1 MNAVGSRPNPLP
13 FIAVVAAVLGAA
25 AVGFA
30 ATTGSITILV
40 LLVGVAAA
48 AVVVSEWTLGVPLL
62 LLVSATDGFIK
73 HFSDSAFTFV
83 LKDALLALVLIGLA
97 LRLGMQ
103 SAERGDRVRW
113 RGTLAWGIYI
123 GFLTTQLVHPAF
135 SLPGAL
141 GAFRAHALF
150 GLLFVVGAIY
160 FQRRER
166 LTRTANLAIVICM
179 LCALSAV
186 VQNVMGD
193 RWLHLSPG
201 FLKASLHYTTFP
213 SLAARLQGLRG
224 ATFRMYGTLV
234 DPASLGL
241 ACAYGIII
249 AMAALARLRGFMR
262 IVAIAGIPLMAAGL
276 ALSQA
281 RADMAGLAAG
291 LVVFAALALRS
302 KETRAIA
309 IAGLLLIAAAIPVG
323 IIATHG
329 TVLDRVLATDSVAYA
344 QATRDRSRDIVIA
357 ELPSFPF
364 GHGLGAAGAG
374 GNLRDEEGLAV
385 DSLYFSTLYETGIVG
400 LFTLLF
406 VQGTLLVLGIRAV
419 LRTKDVGP
427 RTVFI
432 GIVAGQCALLVSGWF
447 SQGPFDYAP
456 MAQFFWLFSG
466 AVARADD
473 WA

>member
-1 MNAVGSRPNPLP
+1 VNAIRSRPSALP
-13 FIAVVAAVLGAA
+13 IAA
-25 AVGFA
+25 AVAGVFA
-30 ATTGSITILV
+30 AAALAFAAASGSMTILV
-40 LLVGVAAA
+40 LLVGVAVA
-48 AVVVSEWTLGVPLL
+48 AVVLFEWTLGVPLL

-73 HFSDSAFTFV
+73 HYSASAFTFI
-83 LKDALLALVLIGLA
+83 LKDAVLALLLIGLA
-97 LRLGMQ
+97 LRLAMH

-113 RGTLAWGIYI
+113 RGTLAWALYI
-123 GFLTTQLVHPAF
+123 GFLTTQLVHPAS

-141 GAFRAHALF
+141 GAFRAHAVF

-166 LTRTANLAIVICM
+166 LTRTANLAIIICM
-179 LCALSAV
+179 LCAFSAV
-186 VQNVMGD
+186 VQNVMAD
-193 RWLHLSPG
+193 RWMHLAPG

-241 ACAYGIII
+241 TCAYGIII

-262 IVAIAGIPLMAAGL
+262 IAAIVGIPLMAAGL

-281 RADMAGLAAG
+281 RADMAGLAAS
-291 LVVFAALALRS
+291 LAVFAVLALRS
-302 KETRAIA
+302 KETRGIA
-309 IAGLLLIAAAIPVG
+309 IAGLLLIAAAIPIG
-323 IIATHG
+323 IVATHG
-329 TVLDRVLATDSVAYA
+329 TVLDRVLAQDSVAYA

-374 GNLRDEEGLAV
+374 GNLRDEDGLAV
-385 DSLYFSTLYETGIVG
+385 DSVYFSTLYETGIVG

-419 LRTKDVGP
+419 LRTKEVGA

-456 MAQFFWLFSG
+456 MAQLFWLFSG